1 MESIV
6 ITGVS
11 TGIGYATTKVL
22 ISKGYQIFGS
32 VRNENDAKKLKEDF
46 GKKFIPLLFDVTD
59 EKAIIN
65 ASEQVREIL
74 GENETISGLVN
85 NAGIGLGGP
94 LLELPTAVFRKQFE
108 VNVLGVV
115 SVTRAFSKLLGCNN
129 KSQSKGKIIMIS
141 SVSGKRA
148 FPFLAPYTASK
159 HALEGLS
166 DSLRRE
172 LLMYGVDVIV
182 IEPGPIKTPI
192 WEKTPDMDDSP
203 FKGSDYESSLKRF
216 YSYFKKKGKRGLEAD
231 VIGNLI
237 SRILINPNPK
247 TRYVVTQG
255 RFSNFTLPGIL
266 PDRYLDRK
274 IGKGFGIIK

>member
-22 ISKGYQIFGS
+22 IAKGYRIFGS
-32 VRNENDAKKLKEDF
+32 VRNQNDAKKLKEDF

-65 ASEQVREIL
+65 ASEQVGEIL
-74 GENETISGLVN
+74 GENETILGLVN

-129 KSQSKGKIIMIS
+129 KSQSK
-141 SVSGKRA
+141 
-148 FPFLAPYTASK
+148 
-159 HALEGLS
+159 
-166 DSLRRE
+166 D
-172 LLMYGVDVIV
+172 
-182 IEPGPIKTPI
+182 
-192 WEKTPDMDDSP
+192 
-203 FKGSDYESSLKRF
+203 
-216 YSYFKKKGKRGLEAD
+216 
-231 VIGNLI
+231 
-237 SRILINPNPK
+237 
-247 TRYVVTQG
+247 
-255 RFSNFTLPGIL
+255 
-266 PDRYLDRK
+266 
-274 IGKGFGIIK
+274 